1 MLRLIFQNI
10 EQSFGPS
17 LSPVSWLF
25 YCGGLTLLGV
35 VVLVPVWRVWMEY
48 QIMRLGMERHWVMT
62 CGRCGTRTIVSGRV
76 CGQCE
81 EDLGIPWI
89 VRFWTASLGSWQG
102 IIPRQA
108 RWGGHLLGSAVFLLL
123 SVWVVAGT
131 GALAPQGT
139 LHRLFLGLGL
149 VALAVFGWV
158 GGRALR
164 IGKHGALARVGDA
177 FMALAAIGAMAV
189 ALFLADAAR
198 PSQEIPLARFETFA
212 NAAQIGARVLQLAD
226 REVGF
231 EYLQLDQEH
240 FGYHRVVPLGFS
252 GSDRLPVEGSALTR
266 WLVSHLRSHA
276 ASYTA
281 RGFTVRIRTERL
293 RTEPG
298 QAYEVVERAGQVII
312 RRVAAR

>member
-1 MLRLIFQNI
+1 HPFRPKASSALPMLRLIFQNI

-35 VVLVPVWRVWMEY
+35 VVLVPIWRVWMEY
-48 QIMRLGMERHWVMT
+48 QIMRLGMERHWLMA
-62 CGRCGTRTIVSGRV
+62 CGPCGTRTLVSGRV

-102 IIPRQA
+102 IIPRQV

-177 FMALAAIGAMAV
+177 FMALAAVGAQAV
-189 ALFLADAAR
+189 YAPMQPA
-198 PSQEIPLARFETFA
+198 I
-212 NAAQIGARVLQLAD
+212 
-226 REVGF
+226 
-231 EYLQLDQEH
+231 
-240 FGYHRVVPLGFS
+240 RVVVSRSASAPS
-252 GSDRLPVEGSALTR
+252 GYGPSRAKPMR
-266 WLVSHLRSHA
+266 WSSG
-276 ASYTA
+276 
-281 RGFTVRIRTERL
+281 RGR
-293 RTEPG
+293 
-298 QAYEVVERAGQVII
+298 
-312 RRVAAR
+312 

>member
-17 LSPVSWLF
+17 FSPVSWLF

-35 VVLVPVWRVWMEY
+35 VVVVPIWRVWMEY
-48 QIMRLGMERHWVMT
+48 QIMRTGMERHWVMT

-89 VRFWTASLGSWQG
+89 VRFWTISMGSREG
-102 IIPRQA
+102 TIPRQV
-108 RWGGHLLGSAVFLLL
+108 RWGGHLLGSAAFLLL
-123 SVWVVAGT
+123 SIWVVAGI
-131 GALAPQGT
+131 GALAPQGA
-139 LHRLFLGLGL
+139 LHRLFLGLAL

-164 IGKHGALARVGDA
+164 IGKHGILPRVGDA
-177 FMALAAIGAMAV
+177 FMALGAIGAMAV

-198 PSQEIPLARFETFA
+198 PSQEIPLARFETFT
-212 NAAQIGARVLQLAD
+212 NAVQVGPRVLQLSD
-226 REVGF
+226 GEIGF
-231 EYLQLDQEH
+231 EYLQLNEEH
-240 FGYHRVVPLGFS
+240 FGYHRIVPLGFS
-252 GSDRLPVEGSALTR
+252 GSDHLPVERSTLTR
-266 WLVSHLRSHA
+266 WLVSHLRAHA
-276 ASYTA
+276 AGYTA

-293 RTEPG
+293 RIEPG
-298 QAYEVVERAGQVII
+298 QSYEVVERAGQVLI
-312 RRVAAR
+312 RRVTNR